1 MNDRLLDRFP
11 ELGEITDADLRGKT
25 IACVVEALTLGGW
38 QVDDLDRV
46 PFTLTIPNNSVSL
59 LAHLRA
65 TVQTALK
72 IADVL
77 EQFFSQYYRI
87 DRDVLRSGAIL
98 HDIGKLMEFM
108 ETEKRFAY
116 SSAGR
121 LLSHPVTGAALAIKH
136 GLPIEV
142 VHIVAYHMGENAARY
157 RTPAAIVV
165 HHASHVI
172 YEPLK
177 DLLHNV

>member
-11 ELGEITDADLRGKT
+11 ELGEITDPDLRAKT
-25 IACVVEALTLGGW
+25 VACVLEAMTLGGW
-38 QVDDLDRV
+38 QEDDLDRV
-46 PFTLTIPNNSVSL
+46 PFTLAIPNHKVSL

-77 EQFFSQYYRI
+77 EHFFAEYYHI
-87 DRDVLRSGAIL
+87 DRDVLRCGAIL

-116 SSAGR
+116 SNAGR
-121 LLSHPVTGAALAIKH
+121 LLSHPVTGAALAMKH

-142 VHIVAYHMGENAARY
+142 VHIIAYHSGEDAERY

-177 DLLHNV
+177 DLLHHA

>member
-11 ELGEITDADLRGKT
+11 EIGEITDADMRNKT
-25 IACVVEALTLGGW
+25 VACVLEALTLGGW

-46 PFTLTIPNNSVSL
+46 PFTLMIPNNPVSL

-65 TVQTALK
+65 TVQSALK
-72 IADVL
+72 IADTL
-77 EQFFSQYYRI
+77 EQFFSPYYRI
-87 DRDVLRSGAIL
+87 DRDILRCGAIL

-121 LLSHPVTGAALAIKH
+121 LLSHPVTGAALAMKH
-136 GLPIEV
+136 GLPLEV
-142 VHIVAYHMGENAARY
+142 VHIVAYHTGEDAARY

-165 HHASHVI
+165 HHSSQIV

-177 DLLHNV
+177 DLLNIA